1 MEQDRLP
8 ERRATSGVQK
18 IQLGLLITIALAVVP
33 YIFGA
38 GRGSEKIDA
47 VATEQKA
54 QREQI
59 RDVQSQTARV
69 SGQVLQM
76 ATTSNVSELE
86 ARITVLEAKQTSNEA
101 LLREIK
107 ADLTDRLRRI
117 ETKIDKQAL

>member
-1 MEQDRLP
+1 MATLP
-8 ERRATSGVQK
+8 ERRKTPTVQK
-18 IQLGLLITIALAVVP
+18 VQVGLLITIALALVP

-38 GRGSEKIDA
+38 GRGSEKLDS
-47 VATEQKA
+47 VAIEQKA

-59 RDVQSQTARV
+59 RDVQAATSRV

-76 ATTSNVSELE
+76 ATTSNVTALE
-86 ARITVLEAKQTSNEA
+86 ARIQVLEAKQASNEL

-117 ETKIDKQAL
+117 EAKIDRAAQ